1 MGVNFAYQLIKCFP
15 DIQGDF
21 FLKDEK
27 TGGKLFFFVSYDIS
41 IENKVINTRR
51 DTLGMHEMNSPK
63 NEKQE
68 QVIRTFRVYLI

>member
-27 TGGKLFFFVSYDIS
+27 TGGKLFFLLATTFQL
-41 IENKVINTRR
+41 KTRW
-51 DTLGMHEMNSPK
+51 
-63 NEKQE
+63 
-68 QVIRTFRVYLI
+68 